1 MNPKFFP
8 TILII
13 LDICAAI
20 VYVSSGDYRKAVYWL
35 AAAILTITVTY

>member
-1 MNPKFFP
+1 MIKVFP

-13 LDICAAI
+13 LDILASV
-20 VYVSSGDYRKAVYWL
+20 VYASNGDIRKTVYWL